1 MVKLNMKVSVTFAAL
16 SLIALG
22 VLLKVGGNDQTTL
35 KQLESETV
43 QSGSVQGE
51 NLGLPKELPKDLVFY
66 PDSTLLS
73 SSSSDSNSQVS
84 LATEEKMEKVKNF
97 YDLDFNS
104 KGWKTTGNGKYTR
117 NNEKL
122 EIEFLSDREI
132 QSVVIINYSF
142 VPTR

>member
-1 MVKLNMKVSVTFAAL
+1 MVKLNLKVSATFAAL

-22 VLLKVGGNDQTTL
+22 VLLKVGGNDQTTF
-35 KQLESETV
+35 KQLESEAV
-43 QSGSVQGE
+43 QPGSVQGE
-51 NLGLPKELPKDLVFY
+51 NLGLPEELPKDLVFY

-84 LATEEKMEKVKNF
+84 LTTEEKMEKVKNF
-97 YDLDFNS
+97 YSSDLLS
-104 KGWKTTGNGKYTR
+104 KGWRSSGNGEYVR

-122 EIEFLSDREI
+122 ETEFLSDRES
-132 QSVVIINYSF
+132 QTVVIINYSL

>member
-1 MVKLNMKVSVTFAAL
+1 MVKLNLKVSVTFAAL

-22 VLLKVGGNDQTTL
+22 VLLKVGGNDQNTF
-35 KQLESETV
+35 KQLELGTA

-73 SSSSDSNSQVS
+73 SSSSNGNSQVS
-84 LATEEKMEKVKNF
+84 LTTEEKMEKVKNF
-97 YDLDFNS
+97 YGSDLLT
-104 KGWKTTGNGKYTR
+104 KGWRSSGNGEYVR

-122 EIEFLSDREI
+122 EIEFLSDREN
-132 QSVVIINYSF
+132 QTVVIINYSL